1 VRRAATFLLL
11 VLTSAAA
18 AAQQGS
24 TVVDARKLELLRKM
38 SPEDRQKLKERMA
51 EIKRLGEAERVRL
64 QENLKKI
71 KTLPAEEVL
80 KLREK
85 VQRLTPE
92 DQKEFADLAGGFF
105 RWAHRMGYAEGFPRG
120 QFFHWLKN
128 EKPAE
133 IAEIRAMEPGPG
145 SPRVD
150 RFLKLFHE
158 FRGVMLVR
166 TERHL
171 KQHRCS
177 DVEVLGPLREASAKD
192 FWSRWQEINRACQAR
207 RASPGPVPPLPGER
221 K

>member
-1 VRRAATFLLL
+1 MKRAATFVLFLL
-11 VLTSAAA
+11 TAAAA

-24 TVVDARKLELLRKM
+24 AVVDAQKLELLRKM
-38 SPEDRQKLKERMA
+38 SPEERQKLKERLA
-51 EIKRLGEAERVRL
+51 EIKRLGEVERTRL
-64 QENLKKI
+64 QDNLKRI
-71 KTLPAEEVL
+71 KTMPAEEVV

-92 DQKEFADLAGGFF
+92 DQKEYADLAGGFF

-133 IAEIRAMEPGPG
+133 IREIRAMEPGPG

-171 KQHRCS
+171 QQHRCS
-177 DVEVLGPLREASAKD
+177 DLEELGALREASVKE
-192 FWSRWQEINRACQAR
+192 FWGRWQEINRACQAR
-207 RASPGPVPPLPGER
+207 RASPGPVPPLPAER